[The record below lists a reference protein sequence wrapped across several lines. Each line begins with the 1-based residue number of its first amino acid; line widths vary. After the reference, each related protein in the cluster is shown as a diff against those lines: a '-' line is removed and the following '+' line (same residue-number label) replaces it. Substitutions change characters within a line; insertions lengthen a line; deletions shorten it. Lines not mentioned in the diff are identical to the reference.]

1 MCIGYSG
8 GVDSVLLAQAALLA
22 LGRERVLAVTG
33 VSASVSAAQLEVAR
47 ACARQLDLPHLEIQ
61 TRELSDPNYAAN
73 PANRCYFCKSE
84 LWARLHQV
92 AAERCLRYVLDGSN
106 GVAMT
111 VGFARYGKGSSNAWT
126 VTYDEALVITQ
137 GTFSVDTADG
147 TTTASAGQIIYLE
160 AGTELVYRADEDCEL
175 AFVTYPHWQQATQ
188 ESEFASRLDDFHPV
202 PASSATWPS

>member
-1 MCIGYSG
+1 MSSG
-8 GVDSVLLAQAALLA
+8 NTKQVRLVTSSMPDTWFQAQESPIYL
-22 LGRERVLAVTG
+22 T
-33 VSASVSAAQLEVAR
+33 
-47 ACARQLDLPHLEIQ
+47 D
-61 TRELSDPNYAAN
+61 
-73 PANRCYFCKSE
+73 
-84 LWARLHQV
+84 
-92 AAERCLRYVLDGSN
+92 VLDGSN